1 MYENETYKKAFD
13 MIESKTVIT
22 ADSLENRKKA
32 QQKRRLQQ
40 AVYAFAAAA
49 ILFVGSNA
57 VTYAMNG
64 ESWLSYAFSSR
75 IGTGAEVA
83 VEEYT
88 SDEINDVSLIS
99 IELKGDDNIEYFTQE
114 DGRLFFVFEDIK
126 EDITDI
132 CTGDNFYDHEY
143 YDEDGIRHVIV
154 VGCNDGKPEC
164 AEYIF
169 NENDYVFCLAPCIEN
184 SVAED
189 NLHLYLVNAPLKR
202 DIRYVEGKPAWLAN
216 AEKALGLQEVDENIP
231 EDEDM

>member
-1 MYENETYKKAFD
+1 MYENETYKEAFD

-22 ADSLENRKKA
+22 ADSLEKRKKA
-32 QQKRRLQQ
+32 RQKRRLQQ

-64 ESWLSYAFSSR
+64 ESWLSLAFSSK

-88 SDEINDVSLIS
+88 SDEINDVSMIS
-99 IELKGDDNIEYFTQE
+99 IELKGDEDIEYFAQE
-114 DGRLFFVFEDIK
+114 DGRLFFVYEDIK

-132 CTGDNFYDHEY
+132 CTGDNYYDHEY
-143 YDEDGIRHVIV
+143 YDADGIRHVIV
-154 VGCNDGKPEC
+154 IGCTDGEPEN

-169 NENDYVFCLAPCIEN
+169 NDNGYVFCLAPCIKN
-184 SVAED
+184 SAPED
-189 NLHLYLVNAPLKR
+189 ELHLYLVSSPLNR
-202 DIRYVEGKPAWLAN
+202 DIRYEEGKPAWLAN
-216 AEKALGLQEVDENIP
+216 AEEALGL
-231 EDEDM
+231 

>member
-1 MYENETYKKAFD
+1 MYENETYKEAFD

-22 ADSLENRKKA
+22 ADSLEKRKKVR
-32 QQKRRLQQ
+32 QKRRLQQ

-64 ESWLSYAFSSR
+64 ESWLSRAFSSK

-88 SDEINDVSLIS
+88 SDEINDVSMIS
-99 IELKGDDNIEYFTQE
+99 MELKGDENIEYFKQE
-114 DGRLFFVFEDIK
+114 DGRLFFVYEDIK

-132 CTGDNFYDHEY
+132 CTGDNYYDHEY
-143 YDEDGIRHVIV
+143 YDADGIRHVIV
-154 VGCNDGKPEC
+154 IGCTDGEPEN

-169 NENDYVFCLAPCIEN
+169 NDNGYVFCLAPCIEN
-184 SVAED
+184 SAPED
-189 NLHLYLVNAPLKR
+189 ELHLYLVSSPLNR
-202 DIRYVEGKPAWLAN
+202 DIRYEEGKPAWLAN
-216 AEKALGLQEVDENIP
+216 AEEALGL
-231 EDEDM
+231 

>member
-22 ADSLENRKKA
+22 ADSLEKRKRV
-32 QQKRRLQQ
+32 QQKSRLQQ

-64 ESWLSYAFSSR
+64 ETWLSYAFNTR
-75 IGTGAEVA
+75 FGNGVDVA

-88 SDEINDVSLIS
+88 SDEINDVSMIS
-99 IELKGDDNIEYFTQE
+99 FELKGDDNIEYFTQE
-114 DGRLFFVFEDIK
+114 DGRLFFVFGDMK

-143 YDEDGIRHVIV
+143 YDENGSRHVIV
-154 VGCNDGKPEC
+154 VGCNNGEPEC

-169 NENDYVFCLAPCIEN
+169 NDKGYVFCMAPSIEN
-184 SVAED
+184 SAQED
-189 NLHLYLVNAPLKR
+189 NVHLYLVNSPLNR
-202 DIRYVEGKPAWLAN
+202 DIRYEEGKPAWLAN
-216 AEKALGLQEVDENIP
+216 AEKALDLQ
-231 EDEDM
+231 

>member
-22 ADSLENRKKA
+22 ADSLEKRKRV

-64 ESWLSYAFSSR
+64 ETWLSYAFSTKFGS
-75 IGTGAEVA
+75 GVEVS

-99 IELKGDDNIEYFTQE
+99 FELKGDDNIEFFTRE
-114 DGRLFFVFEDIK
+114 DGRLFFVFGDVK

-132 CTGDNFYDHEY
+132 CTGDNFYDYEY
-143 YDEDGIRHVIV
+143 YDENGSRHVIV
-154 VGCNDGKPEC
+154 VGCNNGEPEC

-169 NENDYVFCLAPCIEN
+169 NDNGYVFCMAPGIEN
-184 SVAED
+184 SAPED
-189 NLHLYLVNAPLKR
+189 DLHLYLVNSPLNR
-202 DIRYVEGKPAWLAN
+202 DIRYEEGKPAWLAN
-216 AEKALGLQEVDENIP
+216 AEKALGL
-231 EDEDM
+231 

>member
-1 MYENETYKKAFD
+1 MYENETYKEAFD

-22 ADSLENRKKA
+22 ADSLEKRKKVR
-32 QQKRRLQQ
+32 QKRRLQQ

-64 ESWLSYAFSSR
+64 ESWLSRAFSSK

-88 SDEINDVSLIS
+88 SDEINDVSMIS
-99 IELKGDDNIEYFTQE
+99 MELKGDEDIEYFAQE
-114 DGRLFFVFEDIK
+114 DGRLFFVYEDIK

-132 CTGDNFYDHEY
+132 CTGDNYYDHEY
-143 YDEDGIRHVIV
+143 YDADGIRHVTVI
-154 VGCNDGKPEC
+154 GCTDGEPEN

-169 NENDYVFCLAPCIEN
+169 NDNGYVFCLAPCIEN
-184 SVAED
+184 SAPED
-189 NLHLYLVNAPLKR
+189 ELHLYLVNSPLNR
-202 DIRYVEGKPAWLAN
+202 DIRYEEGKPAWLAN
-216 AEKALGLQEVDENIP
+216 AEEALGL
-231 EDEDM
+231 

>member
-13 MIESKTVIT
+13 MIKSKTVIT
-22 ADSLENRKKA
+22 ADSLEKRKRV

-64 ESWLSYAFSSR
+64 ESWLSYAFSSK
-75 IGTGAEVA
+75 IGTGGEVV

-99 IELKGDDNIEYFTQE
+99 FELKGEDNIEYFTQE
-114 DGRLFFVFEDIK
+114 DDRLFFVFNDIK

-143 YDEDGIRHVIV
+143 YDADGIRHVIV
-154 VGCNDGKPEC
+154 VGCNNGEPEC

-169 NENDYVFCLAPCIEN
+169 NDNGYVFCLAPSIEN
-184 SVAED
+184 SAPED
-189 NLHLYLVNAPLKR
+189 NVHLYLVNSPLNR
-202 DIRYVEGKPAWLAN
+202 DIRYEEGKPAWLAN
-216 AEKALGLQEVDENIP
+216 AEKALGL
-231 EDEDM
+231 

>member
-1 MYENETYKKAFD
+1 MYENETYKEAFD

-22 ADSLENRKKA
+22 ADSLEKRKKVR
-32 QQKRRLQQ
+32 QKRRLQQ

-64 ESWLSYAFSSR
+64 ESWLSRAFSSK

-88 SDEINDVSLIS
+88 SDEINDVSMIS
-99 IELKGDDNIEYFTQE
+99 MELKGDEDIEYFAQE
-114 DGRLFFVFEDIK
+114 DGRLFFVYEDIK

-132 CTGDNFYDHEY
+132 CTGDNYYDHEY
-143 YDEDGIRHVIV
+143 YDADGIRHVIV
-154 VGCNDGKPEC
+154 IGCTDGEPEN

-169 NENDYVFCLAPCIEN
+169 NDNGYVFCLAPCIEN
-184 SVAED
+184 SAPED
-189 NLHLYLVNAPLKR
+189 ELHLYLVNSPLNR
-202 DIRYVEGKPAWLAN
+202 DIRYEEGKPAWLAN
-216 AEKALGLQEVDENIP
+216 AEEALGL
-231 EDEDM
+231 

>member
-13 MIESKTVIT
+13 MIGSKTVIT
-22 ADSLENRKKA
+22 ADSLEKRKSV

-40 AVYAFAAAA
+40 AVYAFVAAA

-64 ESWLSYAFSSR
+64 ETWLSYAFNTR
-75 IGTGAEVA
+75 FGNGVEVA

-88 SDEINDVSLIS
+88 SDEINDVSMIS
-99 IELKGDDNIEYFTQE
+99 FELKGNDNIEYFTQE
-114 DGRLFFVFEDIK
+114 DGRLFFVFGDIK

-143 YDEDGIRHVIV
+143 YDENGSRHVIV
-154 VGCNDGKPEC
+154 VGCNNGEPEC

-169 NENDYVFCLAPCIEN
+169 NDNGYVFCMAPSIEN
-184 SVAED
+184 SAQED
-189 NLHLYLVNAPLKR
+189 NVHLYLVNSPLNR
-202 DIRYVEGKPAWLAN
+202 DIRYEEGKPAWLAN
-216 AEKALGLQEVDENIP
+216 AEKALDLQ
-231 EDEDM
+231 